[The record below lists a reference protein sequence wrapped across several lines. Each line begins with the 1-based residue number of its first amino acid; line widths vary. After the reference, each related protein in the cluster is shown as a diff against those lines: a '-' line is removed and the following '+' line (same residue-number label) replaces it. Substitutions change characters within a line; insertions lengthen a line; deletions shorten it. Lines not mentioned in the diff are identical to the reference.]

1 MDKETF
7 SFELVDKDKPEIV
20 IKNSLRQID
29 EATRGYVKGN
39 IEKYDGQIQTY
50 KKNLGFVIPT
60 LQTEVTIDIQK
71 DLGEQN
77 NEDYKYEVFLTV
89 KGLEHYK
96 YRMMFVNH
104 ETLSYPVMIVMNDN
118 LAVEY
123 SGGQIKD
130 IFWIESMKDL
140 EELMSRVINS
150 DTMES
155 LIQKL
160 INESLRQEIKNEN
173 VTPSGRPAL
182 VNPINNGMDEQ
193 EQNGVTVPSNA
204 AIQFAPTP

>member
-1 MDKETF
+1 MNTETF
-7 SFELVDKDKPEIV
+7 SFELLDKDKPEIV

-39 IEKYDGQIQTY
+39 IEKYDGQIRSY
-50 KKNLGFVIPT
+50 KKNLGLVIPT
-60 LQTEVTIDIQK
+60 LQKEVTIDIQK

-77 NEDYKYEVFLTV
+77 NEDYKFEVFLTV

-96 YRMMFVNH
+96 YRVMFVNH
-104 ETLSYPVMIVMNDN
+104 GTLSYPVTIIMNDS

-123 SGGQIKD
+123 SGGQMKD
-130 IFWIESMKDL
+130 IFWIESMKEL

-173 VTPSGRPAL
+173 IAVL
-182 VNPINNGMDEQ
+182 
-193 EQNGVTVPSNA
+193 
-204 AIQFAPTP
+204 

>member
-1 MDKETF
+1 MNNETF
-7 SFELVDKDKPEIV
+7 SFELVDKDKPEVV
-20 IKNSLRQID
+20 IKNFLQQID

-39 IEKYDGQIQTY
+39 IEKYDGQIRSY
-50 KKNLGFVIPT
+50 KKNIGLIPT
-60 LQTEVTIDIQK
+60 LQKEVTVDIQK

-77 NEDYKYEVFLTV
+77 NEDYKYEVFLSV
-89 KGLEHYK
+89 RGLEHYK
-96 YRMMFVNH
+96 YRMMFAH
-104 ETLSYPVMIVMNDN
+104 HGTLSYPVTIVMNDR
-118 LAVEY
+118 LALEY
-123 SGGQIKD
+123 SGGKMND

-173 VTPSGRPAL
+173 V
-182 VNPINNGMDEQ
+182 
-193 EQNGVTVPSNA
+193 
-204 AIQFAPTP
+204 AIL

>member
-1 MDKETF
+1 MNTETF
-7 SFELVDKDKPEIV
+7 SFELLDKDKPEIV

-39 IEKYDGQIQTY
+39 IEKYDGQIRSY
-50 KKNLGFVIPT
+50 KKNLGLVIPT
-60 LQTEVTIDIQK
+60 LQKEVTIDIQK

-77 NEDYKYEVFLTV
+77 NEDYKFEVFLTV

-104 ETLSYPVMIVMNDN
+104 GTLSYPVTIIMNDS

-123 SGGQIKD
+123 SGGQMKD
-130 IFWIESMKDL
+130 IFWIESMKEL

-173 VTPSGRPAL
+173 IAVL
-182 VNPINNGMDEQ
+182 
-193 EQNGVTVPSNA
+193 
-204 AIQFAPTP
+204 

>member
-1 MDKETF
+1 MNTETF

-39 IEKYDGQIQTY
+39 IEKYDGQIRSY
-50 KKNLGFVIPT
+50 KKNLGLVIPT
-60 LQTEVTIDIQK
+60 LQKEVTIDIQK

-77 NEDYKYEVFLTV
+77 NEDYKFEVFLTV

-118 LAVEY
+118 MAVEY

-130 IFWIESMKDL
+130 IFWIESMKEL

-173 VTPSGRPAL
+173 IAVL
-182 VNPINNGMDEQ
+182 
-193 EQNGVTVPSNA
+193 
-204 AIQFAPTP
+204 

>member
-1 MDKETF
+1 MNRETF
-7 SFELVDKDKPEIV
+7 SFELVDRDKPEVV

-29 EATRGYVKGN
+29 EATRGYVNGN
-39 IEKYDGQIQTY
+39 IEKYDGQIRTY
-50 KKNLGFVIPT
+50 KKNIGIVVPK
-60 LQTEVTIDIQK
+60 LQQEVTVDIQK

-77 NEDYKYEVFLTV
+77 NENYKYEVFLTV

-104 ETLSYPVMIVMNDN
+104 GTLSYPVTIVMNDS

-123 SGGQIKD
+123 SGGQMKD

-140 EELMSRVINS
+140 EELMNRVINS

-155 LIQKL
+155 LIQNL
-160 INESLRQEIKNEN
+160 INESLRQEIKDEN
-173 VTPSGRPAL
+173 VAVL
-182 VNPINNGMDEQ
+182 
-193 EQNGVTVPSNA
+193 
-204 AIQFAPTP
+204 

>member
-1 MDKETF
+1 MNKETF

-39 IEKYDGQIQTY
+39 IEEYDGQIRSY
-50 KKNLGFVIPT
+50 KKNLGLVIPT
-60 LQTEVTIDIQK
+60 LQKEVTIDIQE

-104 ETLSYPVMIVMNDN
+104 GTLSYPVMIVMNN
-118 LAVEY
+118 RLAVEY
-123 SGGQIKD
+123 SGGQMKD

-150 DTMES
+150 NTMES

-173 VTPSGRPAL
+173 V
-182 VNPINNGMDEQ
+182 
-193 EQNGVTVPSNA
+193 
-204 AIQFAPTP
+204 AIL

>member
-1 MDKETF
+1 MNTETF

-39 IEKYDGQIQTY
+39 IEKYDGQIRSY
-50 KKNLGFVIPT
+50 KKNLGLVIPT
-60 LQTEVTIDIQK
+60 LQKEVTIDIQK

-77 NEDYKYEVFLTV
+77 NEDYKFEVFLTV

-104 ETLSYPVMIVMNDN
+104 GTLSYPVTIVMNDR

-123 SGGQIKD
+123 SGGQMKD

-140 EELMSRVINS
+140 EELMGRVINS

-173 VTPSGRPAL
+173 IAVL
-182 VNPINNGMDEQ
+182 
-193 EQNGVTVPSNA
+193 
-204 AIQFAPTP
+204 

>member
-96 YRMMFVNH
+96 YRMM
-104 ETLSYPVMIVMNDN
+104 
-118 LAVEY
+118 
-123 SGGQIKD
+123 
-130 IFWIESMKDL
+130 
-140 EELMSRVINS
+140 
-150 DTMES
+150 
-155 LIQKL
+155 
-160 INESLRQEIKNEN
+160 
-173 VTPSGRPAL
+173 
-182 VNPINNGMDEQ
+182 
-193 EQNGVTVPSNA
+193 
-204 AIQFAPTP
+204 

>member
-1 MDKETF
+1 MNKETI

-39 IEKYDGQIQTY
+39 IE
-50 KKNLGFVIPT
+50 
-60 LQTEVTIDIQK
+60 
-71 DLGEQN
+71 
-77 NEDYKYEVFLTV
+77 KYEVFLTV

-173 VTPSGRPAL
+173 V
-182 VNPINNGMDEQ
+182 
-193 EQNGVTVPSNA
+193 
-204 AIQFAPTP
+204 AIL

>member
-1 MDKETF
+1 
-7 SFELVDKDKPEIV
+7 
-20 IKNSLRQID
+20 
-29 EATRGYVKGN
+29 
-39 IEKYDGQIQTY
+39 
-50 KKNLGFVIPT
+50 
-60 LQTEVTIDIQK
+60 
-71 DLGEQN
+71 
-77 NEDYKYEVFLTV
+77 
-89 KGLEHYK
+89 
-96 YRMMFVNH
+96 MFVNH

-173 VTPSGRPAL
+173 V
-182 VNPINNGMDEQ
+182 
-193 EQNGVTVPSNA
+193 
-204 AIQFAPTP
+204 AIL

>member
-1 MDKETF
+1 MNTETF

-39 IEKYDGQIQTY
+39 IEKYDGQIRSY
-50 KKNLGFVIPT
+50 KKNLGLVIPT
-60 LQTEVTIDIQK
+60 LQKEVTIDIQK

-77 NEDYKYEVFLTV
+77 NEDYKFEVFLTV

-104 ETLSYPVMIVMNDN
+104 GTLSYPVTIIMNDS

-123 SGGQIKD
+123 SGGQMKD
-130 IFWIESMKDL
+130 IFWIESMKEL
-140 EELMSRVINS
+140 EELMSRVINY

-160 INESLRQEIKNEN
+160 INESLIKEIKNEN
-173 VTPSGRPAL
+173 IAVL
-182 VNPINNGMDEQ
+182 YM
-193 EQNGVTVPSNA
+193 
-204 AIQFAPTP
+204 